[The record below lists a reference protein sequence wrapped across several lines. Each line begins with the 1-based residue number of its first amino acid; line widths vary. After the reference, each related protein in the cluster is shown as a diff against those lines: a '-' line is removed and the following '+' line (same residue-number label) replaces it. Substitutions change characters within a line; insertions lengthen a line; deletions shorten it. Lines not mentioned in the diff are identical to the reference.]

1 MISIP
6 LYGYECSYCQCEFEE
21 FRKLSEA
28 SGKSFCPKCGSVA
41 FKLPSLVRPMI
52 FKQRNFA
59 DGTKTPDNVRTFKQ
73 EEAYKKKEKIH
84 YDKPTGKEKRHRAE
98 ERTARGFNQLQEAF
112 GKAVQNSDRQIKEQ
126 IQKLEKK

>member
-1 MISIP
+1 
-6 LYGYECSYCQCEFEE
+6 
-21 FRKLSEA
+21 
-28 SGKSFCPKCGSVA
+28 
-41 FKLPSLVRPMI
+41 MI

>member
-1 MISIP
+1 MP
-6 LYGYECSYCQCEFEE
+6 LYSYECTYCQCEFEE

-59 DGTKTPDNVRTFKQ
+59 DGTKTPDDVRTFKQ
-73 EEAYKKKEKIH
+73 EEVYKKKEKIH
-84 YDKPTGKEKRHRAE
+84 YDKPTGKEKRHRTE
-98 ERTARGFNQLQEAF
+98 ERKVKGFNQLQQAF
-112 GKAVQNSDRQIKEQ
+112 AKASQNPSREIKEK
-126 IQKLEKK
+126 IQKSEEK